1 MNKRHYIGSYWLYD
15 NSYNLY
21 LGKELHLESLK
32 DHQIKKILGQYK
44 YSNGFFQDE
53 KLYIINKLK
62 QIKRERIL
70 NKILKQ
76 NKNHYKI
83 LIYSILIN

>member
-1 MNKRHYIGSYWLYD
+1 MRNTNKRHYIKDYWLYD

-21 LGKELHLESLK
+21 LGKELNLESLK
-32 DHQIKKILGQYK
+32 DHQIKKILIQYNG
-44 YSNGFFQDE
+44 NGFFQDE

-70 NKILKQ
+70 EILLK
-76 NKNHYKI
+76 
-83 LIYSILIN
+83 

>member
-1 MNKRHYIGSYWLYD
+1 MNKRHYVREYWLYD

-21 LGKELHLESLK
+21 LGKELNLESLK

-62 QIKRERIL
+62 QIKRYRKLEIL
-70 NKILKQ
+70 LK
-76 NKNHYKI
+76 
-83 LIYSILIN
+83 

>member
-1 MNKRHYIGSYWLYD
+1 MNKRHYIREYWLYD

-32 DHQIKKILGQYK
+32 DHQIKKILIQYNG
-44 YSNGFFQDE
+44 NGFFQDE

-62 QIKRERIL
+62 QIKRSRKLEIL
-70 NKILKQ
+70 LK
-76 NKNHYKI
+76 
-83 LIYSILIN
+83 

>member
-1 MNKRHYIGSYWLYD
+1 MENIKIKRHYIKDYWLYD

-21 LGKELHLESLK
+21 LGKELHLELLK
-32 DHQIKKILGQYK
+32 DHQIIKILGQYE

-62 QIKRERIL
+62 SIKRERIL
-70 NKILKQ
+70 NKI
-76 NKNHYKI
+76 
-83 LIYSILIN
+83 

>member
-1 MNKRHYIGSYWLYD
+1 MNKRHYIKEYWLYD

-32 DHQIKKILGQYK
+32 DHQIIKILSQYK

-62 QIKRERIL
+62 QIKRSRKLEIL
-70 NKILKQ
+70 LK
-76 NKNHYKI
+76 
-83 LIYSILIN
+83 